1 MGLGVEKRVKG
12 IYGDKGDKS
21 DKAGEQNGQHNQNPP
36 FSHVAGY
43 LALLLSFIAL
53 VTIIIIYTGSDLGQ
67 VGAIRQNLNQTQA
80 QVEALNAQ
88 IRTIERRSELGQQAV
103 IDSLI
108 VDVTSKIRY
117 LAEQP
122 LTSEQRQELREALAT
137 AAPDQEGQ
145 TIQPQETPPAG
156 QPGTSQ

>member
-12 IYGDKGDKS
+12 IYGDKGETS
-21 DKAGEQNGQHNQNPP
+21 DKAEEQNGPHTQNPP

-88 IRTIERRSELGQQAV
+88 IQTIERRSALGQQAV

-145 TIQPQETPPAG
+145 MIRPQETPPAG
-156 QPGTSQ
+156 QSGSSQ